1 LTVQHEFRGGGEK
14 YHPQFRAGQ
23 HSVAD
28 ILGGR
33 TVSALRILIVLTL
46 VAAGF
51 GTAAS
56 AGHRDY
62 RRHRGGEG
70 FDVGDAII
78 GAAVLGG
85 ILAIAGAGKKD
96 RDVRR
101 ADPPAPPAPYPVAG
115 PDDGFPAYP
124 PYPDDMGTGVNPQDA
139 DGWAYADPDY
149 ARRFPSERAAID
161 ACAREA
167 ESLGSRYGAEARLWR
182 IDDVDRDH
190 RDYRVSGTVAID
202 DPRAERREDAR
213 FACRADDGLVTDFR
227 FEERSAL
234 RD

>member
-1 LTVQHEFRGGGEK
+1 M
-14 YHPQFRAGQ
+14 
-23 HSVAD
+23 
-28 ILGGR
+28 
-33 TVSALRILIVLTL
+33 SALRLLIVLTL
-46 VAAGF
+46 IAAGF
-51 GTAAS
+51 ATAAS

-62 RRHRGGEG
+62 RRHRGGDG

-78 GAAVLGG
+78 GAAVVGG
-85 ILAIAGAGKKD
+85 IIAIASAGKKD

-115 PDDGFPAYP
+115 PDDGYPVYP
-124 PYPDDMGTGVNPQDA
+124 PFPDSTGVDADWQDE
-139 DGWAYADPDY
+139 DGWAYADADY

-167 ESLGSRYGAEARLWR
+167 EALGSRYGAEARLWR
-182 IDDVDRDH
+182 IDDVDRAD
-190 RDYRVSGTVAID
+190 REYRVAGIVAID
-202 DPRAERREDAR
+202 DARAERREDAR